1 MRATAPTAP
10 LTYDSFLAW
19 EERQPER
26 FELVGG
32 VVRLMAGGTEG
43 HDRIGLAIS
52 PRPCARGCVARRAP
66 RTGRTSRW

>member
-10 LTYDSFLAW
+10 LTFDSFLAW

-43 HDRIGLAIS
+43 HDRIGANIFAA
-52 PRPCARGCVARRAP
+52 PCGRVCVARRAP
-66 RTGRTSRW
+66 RMGRTSRW